1 MCDQSTQRQDIFY
14 VDYHFKATTVKV
26 VSSSLILLPGSFCF
40 GEASEILTMLK
51 YINYVVVLSN
61 KRKCHLSEKT
71 LEDICDITAAD
82 DRIMVLDCKNNVFV
96 FTDVSVSEGTRL
108 HSSCNTVSSHLHPR
122 ILAMMMQNDL
132 MAIMIVSI
140 QNSLRSF
147 QCGEMLVL

>member
-14 VDYHFKATTVKV
+14 VDYHFKATSVKV
-26 VSSSLILLPGSFCF
+26 VSSSLIFLPGSFCF

-51 YINYVVVLSN
+51 YINCVVVLSN

-96 FTDVSVSEGTRL
+96 FTDVSVSEGT
-108 HSSCNTVSSHLHPR
+108 LHPR
-122 ILAMMMQNDL
+122 ILAMMMQNGL

-140 QNSLRSF
+140 QNSLRRF